1 VKDRLKKMATPE
13 IVAELEA
20 LPKDVAEKKPQDTI
34 RNIGRVC
41 HAMIA
46 AGAEIARIMAGK
58 SSLKL

>member
-1 VKDRLKKMATPE
+1 MAIPG

-20 LPKDVAEKKPQDTI
+20 LPKDVAEETQDTI

>member
-1 VKDRLKKMATPE
+1 MKDRLKKMTIPG
-13 IVAELEA
+13 IVTELEA
-20 LPKDVAEKKPQDTI
+20 LPKDVAEETQDTI

-46 AGAEIARIMAGK
+46 ADTEIVRIMADK